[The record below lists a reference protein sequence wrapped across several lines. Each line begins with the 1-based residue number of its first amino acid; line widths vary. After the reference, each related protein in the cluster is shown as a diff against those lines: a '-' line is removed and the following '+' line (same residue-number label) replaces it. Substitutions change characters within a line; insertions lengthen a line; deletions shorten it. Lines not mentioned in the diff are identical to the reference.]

1 MKVYVLNPIHPM
13 GLDILAGHAEVV
25 LWDDPRAAGWHDHAE
40 GLIVRGNTPLTA
52 ADLARARRLKAVSKH
67 GTGVNNIDL
76 EAARKHGVTVMNTPG
91 INAEAVAELA
101 MALALATARRVGQ
114 IDRMLRAGERV
125 AREDFDGSKEGGSHG
140 FEGKVLG
147 VIGIGNIGRRVARKW
162 HRAFDMTVLGY
173 DPHAPAEAWEVFEGE
188 SVALLDGMLE
198 RVDLLSV
205 HVPLTDETR
214 YLIGARELARM
225 KPTAVL
231 VSAARGGVVDEKA
244 LYEALE
250 SGHLFG
256 AGLDVFE
263 VEPPA
268 ADHPLFK
275 IPGFVGSPHIGG
287 GTVES
292 RERNAVAVAEQLIEF
307 LKGGAAR
314 NVVA

>member
-13 GLDILAGHAEVV
+13 GLDILHGRADVV
-25 LWDDPRAAGWHDHAE
+25 LWDDRRAAAWRDHAD
-40 GLIVRGNTPLTA
+40 GVIVRGNTPVTA
-52 ADLARARRLKAVSKH
+52 DDFVGARRLKAVSKH

-91 INAEAVAELA
+91 INAEAVAELS
-101 MALALATARRVGQ
+101 MALALATARRVAQ
-114 IDRMLRAGERV
+114 IDRMLRAGVPV
-125 AREDFDGSKEGGSHG
+125 AREDFDGSKKVGSRG

-173 DPHAPAEAWEVFEGE
+173 DPHAPAEAWEAFEGE
-188 SVALLDGMLE
+188 GMARLGDMLG

-214 YLIGARELARM
+214 YLIGAGELAMM

-231 VSAARGGVVDEKA
+231 VSAARGGVVDEGA
-244 LYEALE
+244 LYDALAA
-250 SGHLFG
+250 GRLFG

-268 ADHPLFK
+268 ADHPLFT

-287 GTVES
+287 GTIES
-292 RERNAVAVAEQLIEF
+292 REQNAVAVAEQLIEF
-307 LKGGAAR
+307 LNGGEPR

>member
-13 GLDILAGHAEVV
+13 GLDILERHAEVV
-25 LWDDPRAAGWHDHAE
+25 RWDDPRAAAWHDHAD
-40 GLIVRGNTPLTA
+40 GLIVRGNTPVGA
-52 ADLARARRLKAVSKH
+52 DDLARARRLKAVSKH

-76 EAARKHGVTVMNTPG
+76 EAARRHGVTVMNTPG
-91 INAEAVAELA
+91 INAEAVAELS
-101 MALALATARRVGQ
+101 MALALATARRVAQ
-114 IDRMLRAGERV
+114 IDRMLRAGEPV

-140 FEGKVLG
+140 FEGKALG

-162 HRAFDMTVLGY
+162 RRAFDMTVLGY
-173 DPHAPAEAWEVFEGE
+173 DPHAPDEAWGAFEGE
-188 SVALLDGMLE
+188 PVAGLDAMLG

-205 HVPLTDETR
+205 HVPLTVETR
-214 YLIGARELARM
+214 YLIGARELAMM

-231 VSAARGGVVDEKA
+231 VSAARGGVVDESA
-244 LYEALE
+244 LYEALA
-250 SGHLFG
+250 SGRLFG

-268 ADHPLFK
+268 ADHPLFT

-292 RERNAVAVAEQLIEF
+292 RQQNAVAAVEQLIEF
-307 LKGGAAR
+307 LNGGDAR
-314 NVVA
+314 NVVS

>member
-13 GLDILAGHAEVV
+13 GLDILDRHTELVR
-25 LWDDPRAAGWHDHAE
+25 WDDPRAAGWHDDAE
-40 GLIVRGNTPLTA
+40 GLVVRGNIPVTA
-52 ADLARARRLKAVSKH
+52 DDLARARKLKAVSKH

-91 INAEAVAELA
+91 INAEAVAELS
-101 MALALATARRVGQ
+101 MALALATSRRVAQ
-114 IDRMLRAGERV
+114 IDRMLRAGEKV
-125 AREDFDGSKEGGSHG
+125 AREDVDGSKGGGCHG

-147 VIGIGNIGRRVARKW
+147 VVGIGSIGRRVAGKW
-162 HRAFDMTVLGY
+162 RRAFDMTVLGY
-173 DPHAPAEAWEVFEGE
+173 DPHAPAEAWEDFEGE
-188 SVALLDGMLE
+188 SVARLDHMLG

-214 YLIGARELARM
+214 TLIGARELAMM

-244 LYEALE
+244 LYEALA
-250 SGHLFG
+250 SGRLFG
-256 AGLDVFE
+256 AALDVFE

-268 ADHPLFK
+268 AEHPLFT
-275 IPGFVGSPHIGG
+275 IPGFVGSPHVGG

-292 RERNAVAVAEQLIEF
+292 RERNGVAVAEQLIEF
-307 LKGGAAR
+307 LSGGKAR
-314 NVVA
+314 NVVT